1 MMQYIEY
8 RQLSHIRPGFSET
21 IYADLGVWD
30 LHALR
35 LAYPVCSG
43 MPGNDECR
51 ICLRFVSTE
60 KGS

>member
-1 MMQYIEY
+1 MFLLHKMSQAIVMMQYIEY

-35 LAYPVCSG
+35 LCVFRLFRNAG
-43 MPGNDECR
+43 E
-51 ICLRFVSTE
+51 
-60 KGS
+60 